1 MNRQL
6 NNVTDLI
13 ASFPGIGRKSAA
25 RIAFFLLRQPEAY
38 ITNLIDNISDFYTNT
53 EFCPNCSVPIEK
65 NSECSFCT
73 STRDQTS
80 ICVVEQPPDAYVIEA
95 SGDYHGLYHVLMGC
109 LSPLEGV
116 GPEDLRFTELYT
128 RIKSLTTVTEV
139 IVATNPSIEGN
150 ATAHYIAEQ
159 LEPFN
164 VQVTRIATGMAL
176 GSQLEYTDSKVVS
189 QALNARTPL

>member
-1 MNRQL
+1 M
-6 NNVTDLI
+6 
-13 ASFPGIGRKSAA
+13 
-25 RIAFFLLRQPEAY
+25 
-38 ITNLIDNISDFYTNT
+38 
-53 EFCPNCSVPIEK
+53 PIEK
-65 NSECSFCT
+65 NSDCDFCA
-73 STRDQTS
+73 STRDQTTL
-80 ICVVEQPPDAYVIEA
+80 CVVEQPPDAYVIEA

-116 GPEDLRFTELYT
+116 GPEDLRLNELYERVKNLGT
-128 RIKSLTTVTEV
+128 IKEV

-159 LEPFN
+159 IEQFD

-189 QALNARTPL
+189 QAINARTPL